1 MFILIIVLFFLI
13 YKNKKTI
20 NILQTIDDKHENSF
34 QNIID
39 AVNYNDKVLFENQK
53 YVHQVYEENNSFSSI
68 ENNKIHPIKN
78 NTEQQYYDM
87 MKNYDA
93 LTHLSK

>member
-13 YKNKKTI
+13 YQNKRTI
-20 NILQTIDDKHENSF
+20 NILKDTDLKHKNSF
-34 QNIID
+34 ENIID
-39 AVNYNDKVLFENQK
+39 AVNYNDKLLFENQK

-68 ENNKIHPIKN
+68 KRNTVVPIKT
-78 NTEQQYYDM
+78 NTEKQYYDM

>member
-13 YKNKKTI
+13 YQNKKTI
-20 NILQTIDDKHENSF
+20 NILKDTDLKHKSSF
-34 QNIID
+34 ENIID
-39 AVNYNDKVLFENQK
+39 AVNYNDKLLFENQK
-53 YVHQVYEENNSFSSI
+53 YVHQVYEENNSFSGI
-68 ENNKIHPIKN
+68 KRNTVVPIKT

>member
-1 MFILIIVLFFLI
+1 MFILIIVLFFLV
-13 YKNKKTI
+13 YKNKTKLELTE
-20 NILQTIDDKHENSF
+20 LKDTKQDATF

-39 AVNYNDKVLFENQK
+39 AVNYNDKLLFENQK
-53 YVHQVYEENNSFSSI
+53 YIHQVYEENNSFSNI
-68 ENNKIHPIKN
+68 KKHKISQESDTKK
-78 NTEQQYYDM
+78 QYFDM